1 MSNTPLAGKT
11 LRWRVEDVIVVL
23 KACGADEAR
32 LRDESYLLE
41 ELRRIDAGVMDQWI
55 NDPRRSSGAGRASSC
70 LRRRC
75 PISVHRTTTRSAM
88 PLRGAAIWQL
98 ADYVFAQA
106 WKRSNYP
113 KAVALARRHDLVAGT
128 TYS

>member
-1 MSNTPLAGKT
+1 MSNTLVAGKT

-23 KACGADEAR
+23 KASGADEAR

-41 ELRRIDAGVMDQWI
+41 ELRRIDARVMDQWI
-55 NDPRRSSGAGRASSC
+55 NILGIFRSRPRVKLFAEALSYLSSPNYDEERDALA
-70 LRRRC
+70 
-75 PISVHRTTTRSAM
+75 
-88 PLRGAAIWQL
+88 RGSHMQL

-113 KAVALARRHDLVAGT
+113 KAVALARAHNLVVNPAPR
-128 TYS
+128 